1 MAKVESPDYIRAFF
15 CATICIPTYFI
26 IHIKEYFL
34 TPLFQCCPMAPLC
47 YHFSF
52 DFSESSDNEIMETQN
67 DTSSQLWLE
76 NLLADKIKKNPQ
88 FSLRAFARLVE
99 VSPAVLSRI
108 LSGKRR
114 LTFKLAVRIADALNL
129 GPMER
134 EHLYSFY
141 MGSEAG
147 GDESVTDSVERE
159 LTIDCFNAMKDWY
172 HYGIT
177 QLILMKGFKEDSKWI
192 ASMLGITDLEAKM
205 AIDRLLRLEILDR
218 DESGKLYR
226 TSTHLKTSTD
236 VASSGIR
243 HFQKQILEKSIYSL
257 EHDDILERDITS
269 ITVAINED
277 RVMEAK
283 KEIMHFRK
291 KIAEFLC
298 EGEKT
303 RVYNLGIHLIPL
315 SKSMKEI

>member
-1 MAKVESPDYIRAFF
+1 LASVCYQFAFAFF
-15 CATICIPTYFI
+15 
-26 IHIKEYFL
+26 KK
-34 TPLFQCCPMAPLC
+34 
-47 YHFSF
+47 
-52 DFSESSDNEIMETQN
+52 SDNKNMETQN
-67 DTSSQLWLE
+67 ETSSQLWLE
-76 NLLADKIKKNPQ
+76 NLLAEKIKKNPQ
-88 FSLRAFARLVE
+88 FSLRAFARLVD

-114 LTFKLAVRIADALNL
+114 LTFNLAVRIADALNL
-129 GPMER
+129 NPMER

-141 MGSEAG
+141 MTNDSRADYQASDSAG
-147 GDESVTDSVERE
+147 KE

-177 QLILMKGFKEDSKWI
+177 QLILMKEFKEDSKWI
-192 ASMLGITDLEAKM
+192 ASMLSITEIEAKM
-205 AIDRLLRLEILDR
+205 AIDRLLRLEIIDR

-226 TSTHLKTSTD
+226 TSTHLTTSTD

-277 RVMEAK
+277 KIMEAK
-283 KEIMHFRK
+283 KEIMRFRK
-291 KIAEFLC
+291 KLAEFLC

-315 SKSMKEI
+315 SKSTKEL